1 MSVHARPPHDHGQ
14 FTKAAAG
21 RVAGAGIFHS
31 VEDSFEVLH
40 CAASC
45 RCFPTANHSAAQKS
59 RWLFRTRLPR
69 RVTGAALP
77 FIADVPESAV
87 LDRIDS
93 LCVDSD
99 HGEKFSGRLKAAD
112 LANGHVG

>member
-1 MSVHARPPHDHGQ
+1 
-14 FTKAAAG
+14 
-21 RVAGAGIFHS
+21 
-31 VEDSFEVLH
+31 
-40 CAASC
+40 
-45 RCFPTANHSAAQKS
+45 
-59 RWLFRTRLPR
+59 
-69 RVTGAALP
+69 VTGAALP

-99 HGEKFSGRLKAAD
+99 HGEELPGRLKATD